1 LAVASLAIFGLGQGV
16 FGSPNTKLIMAHAP
30 QDKLGIA
37 GSINAL
43 ARNMGMVSG
52 IALSVSV
59 LYGVMSGMLGRRV
72 SAFVPERPD
81 AFVAGMHA
89 AFWAASALILV
100 TILLTSLRS
109 LASRRAALERK
120 LP

>member
-1 LAVASLAIFGLGQGV
+1 
-16 FGSPNTKLIMAHAP
+16 MAHAP